1 MADYESKRY
10 RDKAVKISSYLL
22 NDIINRYDI
31 FTDIKYADIV
41 EALLFLLIDEDSDMY
56 QFYVNNRQSI
66 VILSEQI
73 KNQININRISNI
85 DSSLQDMLVD
95 LKPNQAKKQ
104 HVSNEMLMQVLL
116 QLKFGLTSVVSML
129 YRPDVESSKLEDNL
143 QLVTF
148 AMGTED
154 NEKAYHLN
162 RLFSKLST
170 RHFID
175 EINRL
180 SKNKAIKQLGSELDG

>member
-1 MADYESKRY
+1 MANYESKRY
-10 RDKAVKISSYLL
+10 RDKAVKISSNLL
-22 NDIINRYDI
+22 NDIMNRYDI

-56 QFYVNNRQSI
+56 QFYINNRYSI
-66 VILSEQI
+66 VILSEKI
-73 KNQININRISNI
+73 KNQINKNMISNI
-85 DSSLQDMLVD
+85 DSSLQNMISD
-95 LKPNQAKKQ
+95 LKPNQIQEQ

-129 YRPDVESSKLEDNL
+129 YRPDVESSNLEDNL

-154 NEKAYHLN
+154 NKKAFHLN

-175 EINRL
+175 EVNRL
-180 SKNKAIKQLGSELDG
+180 SKNKAIKQLGSD

>member
-1 MADYESKRY
+1 MNNERKISRNKS
-10 RDKAVKISSYLL
+10 VKVSSYLF
-22 NDIINRYDI
+22 DDVIKKYDM
-31 FTDIKYADIV
+31 FTDQKNSDVI
-41 EALLFLLIDEDSDMY
+41 EALLLLLIDEHSETY
-56 QFYVNNRQSI
+56 QSYVNERYS
-66 VILSEQI
+66 VVLLTEQI
-73 KNQININRISNI
+73 KNQINKNMIRNI
-85 DSSLQDMLVD
+85 DSSLQNMLVD
-95 LKPNQAKKQ
+95 LKPNQIQEQ

-129 YRPDVESSKLEDNL
+129 YRPDVASSNLEDNL

-154 NEKAYHLN
+154 NKKAFHLN